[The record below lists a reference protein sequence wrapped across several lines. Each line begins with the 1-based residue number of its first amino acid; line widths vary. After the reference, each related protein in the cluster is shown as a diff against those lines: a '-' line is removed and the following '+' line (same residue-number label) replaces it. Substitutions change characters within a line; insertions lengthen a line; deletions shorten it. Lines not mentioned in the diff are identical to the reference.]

1 VPMGDW
7 FGTLFV
13 LCFVFVFLSTNN
25 IATLDYTLDFF
36 LLLESYFFIN
46 KALSFETTFQESVF
60 KKGLSA

>member
-1 VPMGDW
+1 MGDW

-36 LLLESYFFIN
+36 YYWRATFLLIKLY
-46 KALSFETTFQESVF
+46 LLRLHF
-60 KKGLSA
+60 KKVSLRKVCLLD